1 MKGTK
6 GRKAGSKG
14 RRPCFK
20 AGLRPAAFSPRSA
33 FKAGGVE
40 ARAGGLPSRP
50 AAFSRPLEIEGR
62 PKAGG
67 VNQKKKKTKRKRK
80 EENERRNE

>member
-20 AGLRPAAFSPRSA
+20 AGLRPAAFSPRPA

-62 PKAGG
+62 PKADG
-67 VNQKKKKTKRKRK
+67 VDSKKKKKRKGR
-80 EENERRNE
+80 E

>member
-1 MKGTK
+1 MKGTN

-14 RRPCFK
+14 RPSRLAASKP
-20 AGLRPAAFSPRSA
+20 RQAAF
-33 FKAGGVE
+33 
-40 ARAGGLPSRP
+40 LQSR
-50 AAFSRPLEIEGR
+50 RPLEIEGG

-67 VNQKKKKTKRKRK
+67 VDKKKKTKRKRK